1 MHIPDGYLGPQTYVP
16 LFATMVAF
24 WSVGIAKLKK
34 ALRMRQVPM
43 LALSAAFCFV
53 IMMFNVPIP
62 GGTTGHAVGAVLIAI
77 LLGPWA
83 AMVAVSLALIVQALL
98 FGDGGITAIGANCFN
113 MAVVMPF
120 VGWGIYRLIA
130 GSAPVQSAR
139 HWIGGAVAG
148 YLGLSVAAMVTGF
161 EVGLQPLLAH
171 DAAGRALYAPFGLH
185 IAVPAMALEH
195 LLVFGIVEAVVT
207 GLVIASFQRTAPDLI
222 VASADARAGK
232 KPLAHIPRIAV
243 VLGILVI
250 LAPLGLYLPEKF
262 HAGSAWGEWSGEE
275 IQAEIAKESGGRDS
289 YIPEGLQQAEEH
301 GWKAPMPDYNLPGKE
316 SAPLS
321 TLSLTYMLS
330 GAIGVIVLGFLIILG
345 KKVFA
350 RKDDEDVPPTVDAR
364 PHQA

>member
-16 LFATMVAF
+16 LFAAMATF

-43 LALSAAFCFV
+43 LALAAAFSFV

-120 VGWGIYRLIA
+120 VGWGVYRLIA

-139 HWIGGAVAG
+139 HWLGGAVGG
-148 YLGLSVAAMVTGF
+148 YLGLCVAATVTGF
-161 EVGLQPLLAH
+161 EFGLQPLLAH

-195 LLVFGIVEAVVT
+195 LLLFGFVEAVVT
-207 GLVIASFQRTAPDLI
+207 GLVIAYFQRTAPDMI
-222 VASADARAGK
+222 VPPVDAHAGK
-232 KPLAHIPRIAV
+232 KPLALIPRIAIM
-243 VLGILVI
+243 LGILVV
-250 LAPLGLYLPEKF
+250 LAPLGLYLPQKLQ
-262 HAGSAWGEWSGEE
+262 AGSAWGEWSGEE
-275 IQAEIAKESGGRDS
+275 IKAEIAKETGGQGG
-289 YIPEGLQQAEEH
+289 YIPEGLKRAEEQ
-301 GWKAPMPDYNLPGKE
+301 GWKAPLPDYNLPGKE

-321 TLSLTYMLS
+321 TLSLTYILS
-330 GAIGVIVLGFLIILG
+330 GAIGVIVLGFLILLG
-345 KKVFA
+345 KKVVA

-364 PHQA
+364 PHQV